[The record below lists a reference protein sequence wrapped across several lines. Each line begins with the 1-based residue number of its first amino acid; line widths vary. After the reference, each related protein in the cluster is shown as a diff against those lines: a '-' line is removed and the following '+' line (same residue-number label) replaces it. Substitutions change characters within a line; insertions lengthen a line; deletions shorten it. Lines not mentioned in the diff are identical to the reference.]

1 MAKSKITH
9 TGLKEL
15 LTTGIIKFYFKKVD
29 GELREAYGTTKLED
43 IPFDKRPKGTGR
55 RPTGITPFF
64 CIQNQEWR
72 SVSESS
78 DVWEG

>member
-1 MAKSKITH
+1 MAKEKVTH
-9 TGLKEL
+9 SGLKEL
-15 LTTGIIKFYFKKVD
+15 LKTGIIKFYFQKRD
-29 GELREAYGTTKLED
+29 GGLREAYGTTQLSE
-43 IPFDKRPKGTGR
+43 IPFDKRPSGTGR

-64 CIQNQEWR
+64 CIQNQDWR

>member
-1 MAKSKITH
+1 MAQSKVTH

-15 LTTGIIKFYFKKVD
+15 LQTGIVKFFFQKRD
-29 GELREAYGTTKLED
+29 GELREAYGTTKLSE

-55 RPTGITPFF
+55 RPSGITPFF

-72 SVSESS
+72 SVSEVSE
-78 DVWEG
+78 VWKG